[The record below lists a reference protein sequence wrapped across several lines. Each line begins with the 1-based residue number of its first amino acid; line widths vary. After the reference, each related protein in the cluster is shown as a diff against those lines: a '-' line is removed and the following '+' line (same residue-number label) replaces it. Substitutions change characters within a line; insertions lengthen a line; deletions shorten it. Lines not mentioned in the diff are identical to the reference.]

1 MFFKQKD
8 LHIDQ
13 LDDNSSREVLAYGDQ
28 LMNARIFFKKG
39 LDPETAIP
47 VHNHPHVQTTYV
59 LKGSFKFIIKY
70 SDHDDIQVVKAGD
83 GIYFPAQLFHGCIP
97 LEDDSQL
104 LDSFTP
110 IREDFLQA

>member
-39 LDPETAIP
+39 LDPETTIQ
-47 VHNHPHVQTTYV
+47 VHNQPHVQTTYV

-70 SDHDDIQVVKAGD
+70 PDHDDIQVVKAGD